1 MEAEFA
7 VSMASG
13 NGITSPVIEG
23 ALAVCDGDC
32 VGRFDEVGDEGQ
44 IAFAAVADVAAEPF
58 SFEVGVLQRVGVDAV
73 QASAQPAGGT
83 KVGDSGANEHLE
95 VADVDA
101 AEVRPP
107 DDLGLAFGVHVN
119 GGDVAVVVVFVQ
131 GMRDTDLLQLGDT
144 GDGAGLV
151 TGFGEGGQQHGGQD
165 RDDCDDD
172 QQLNQREGS
181 DFFDCVHL
189 WFLFGDLIIKK
200 DKSQLIFLKLIH
212 VFHNASNFLMED

>member
-1 MEAEFA
+1 MAVVTEHVAEVVVMEAEFA

-73 QASAQPAGGT
+73 QTGTKPAGGSR
-83 KVGDSGANEHLE
+83 VADGGADEHLE

-107 DDLGLAFGVHVN
+107 DDLGLVFGIHVN
-119 GGDVAVVVVFVQ
+119 GRYVAIVVVFIQ
-131 GMRDTDLLQLGDT
+131 GMCDTDLLQLGDA

-151 TGFGEGGQQHGGQD
+151 TGFGEGGQQHGGQN
-165 RDDCDDD
+165 RDDGDDD
-172 QQLNQREGS
+172 QQLNQGELHQFLGL
-181 DFFDCVHL
+181 VH
-189 WFLFGDLIIKK
+189 
-200 DKSQLIFLKLIH
+200 
-212 VFHNASNFLMED
+212 